1 MTTVSN
7 EIVGGTRGDYYG
19 AKVTTTIAQSVHLLV
34 HQIEVQLLVHQIEV
48 PSAHLGLCNSGSP
61 WTSALQ
67 WKHQVLKYRHA
78 LLLIVLARDS
88 GSGTVS
94 LDKQQQPQ
102 IDYVL
107 SGGDGDNMVS

>member
-1 MTTVSN
+1 M
-7 EIVGGTRGDYYG
+7 
-19 AKVTTTIAQSVHLLV
+19 
-34 HQIEVQLLVHQIEV
+34 
-48 PSAHLGLCNSGSP
+48 
-61 WTSALQ
+61 
-67 WKHQVLKYRHA
+67 LKYRHA

-94 LDKQQQPQ
+94 LDKQWQPQ